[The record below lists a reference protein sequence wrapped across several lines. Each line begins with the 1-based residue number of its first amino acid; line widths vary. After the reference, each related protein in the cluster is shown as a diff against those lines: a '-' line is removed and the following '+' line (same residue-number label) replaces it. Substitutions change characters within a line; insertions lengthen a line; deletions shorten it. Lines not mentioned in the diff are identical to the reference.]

1 MTDKQ
6 VFRLT
11 DSSKTRAAIIEA
23 ILNAPVG
30 HVVTVAP
37 ETKQRTL
44 PQNKLQWAELLGEV
58 ARQAWVNGRLFDED
72 CWHDLFKRQFM
83 PDSEQEGITLPGY
96 VKWKELPDG
105 TLKCVASTTKL
116 TKLGMTNYLN
126 ECYAYA
132 AQELGVRFYV
142 KENGG

>member
-1 MTDKQ
+1 MSKQ
-6 VFRLT
+6 IYKLT
-11 DSSKTRAAIIEA
+11 DSSKTRAVIIEA

-37 ETKQRTL
+37 ETKQRSL

-58 ARQAWVNGRLFDED
+58 SRQAWVNGRLFGED
-72 CWHDLFKRQFM
+72 VWHEVLKEKFM

-96 VKWKELPDG
+96 VKWKEKPDG
-105 TLKCVASTTKL
+105 SLKCVASTTKL
-116 TKLGMTNYLN
+116 TKLGMTQYLN

-132 AQELGVRFYV
+132 AQELGVRFFV
-142 KENGG
+142 KESV